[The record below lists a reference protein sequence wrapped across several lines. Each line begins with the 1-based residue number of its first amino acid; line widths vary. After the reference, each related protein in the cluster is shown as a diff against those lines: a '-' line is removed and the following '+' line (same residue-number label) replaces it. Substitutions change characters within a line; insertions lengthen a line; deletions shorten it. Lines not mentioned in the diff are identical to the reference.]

1 MSTNKQVPPPP
12 PPPPPRRV
20 RDDVIPH
27 HTTPKCETLPNIDA
41 PDLYYKYNDFLAYL
55 TKNNAAK
62 RNKKKLTEVRSRSVC
77 HKLGGYI
84 PNANITNK
92 EFTQEY
98 SSGPDMFLDKELLS
112 ELFKKIRDVSISQPL
127 QNSKDIHELASKAK
141 SILDSQSIPSNNR
154 WAILPISL
162 DEKNI
167 YAIDDLGFKIFRI
180 PPISESKQ
188 SFQVSFGSK
197 NAIEL
202 IIEIEDRML
211 VGFDVKNYSNEL
223 AIAVKSLLRI
233 PRPESIITSDT
244 LR

>member
-1 MSTNKQVPPPP
+1 MSTKKQAP

-20 RDDVIPH
+20 RDDVILH
-27 HTTPKCETLPNIDA
+27 NTTLKFETLPNIDA
-41 PDLYYKYNDFLAYL
+41 FDLYYKYNEFLAYL
-55 TKNNAAK
+55 TNYNAAK
-62 RNKKKLTEVRSRSVC
+62 RNKKKLTKVKLRSVC
-77 HKLGGYI
+77 HKLEGYVFDTDT
-84 PNANITNK
+84 NITN
-92 EFTQEY
+92 EELMQEY
-98 SSGPDMFLDKELLS
+98 SLGPDIFLDKKLLS

-167 YAIDDLGFKIFRI
+167 YAIDDLGFKIFLI

-188 SFQVSFGSK
+188 NFQVSFGSK

-211 VGFDVKNYSNEL
+211 IDSDIKDYSSTL